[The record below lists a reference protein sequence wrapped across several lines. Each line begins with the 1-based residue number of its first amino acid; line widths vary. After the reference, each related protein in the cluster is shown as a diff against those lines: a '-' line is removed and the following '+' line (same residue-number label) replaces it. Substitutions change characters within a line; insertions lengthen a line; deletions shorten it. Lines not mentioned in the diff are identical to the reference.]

1 MANSA
6 VDVADMRDLVG
17 LARHP
22 LPNKY
27 QDGTGE
33 MLKDRV
39 SGEHDLA
46 KAEQEQK
53 DGEDVVDTRDLVG
66 FARHLLPARRNG
78 KNVRKL

>member
-22 LPNKY
+22 LPNKC

-33 MLKDRV
+33 MLKDCV

-46 KAEQEQK
+46 KAEQEQEQK
-53 DGEDVVDTRDLVG
+53 DGGGCCGHAGSCRFCSTSIASKTERE
-66 FARHLLPARRNG
+66 
-78 KNVRKL
+78 KC